1 MSKVI
6 KVEYVVTKD
15 QIADVFTKPLSKM
28 QFESLRDQL
37 GVYPL

>member
-6 KVEYVVTKD
+6 KVEYVGTKD
-15 QIADVFTKPLSKM
+15 KITDVFTKPLSKM
-28 QFESLRDQL
+28 KFESLRDQL

>member
-6 KVEYVVTKD
+6 KVECVGTKD
-15 QIADVFTKPLSKM
+15 QIVDVFTKHLSKM
-28 QFESLRDQL
+28 KFESLRDQF